1 MYIFYVLCDIIY
13 SYHIYER
20 NDCMFNNDLQKFRED
35 KRKYLIYSR
44 KSKFTGKGE
53 SVENQIEICKKYI
66 RDLFEADVKEEDIII
81 KQDEGFSGKDV
92 KRPQYKEM
100 MKLIENKQIKM
111 VICYRLDRISR
122 NTLDFGE
129 FYEILTN
136 NDIRFVSCS
145 ERFDDTT
152 PTGRLMLN
160 MSISFAQF
168 ERETIAERIRDNM
181 MELAKTG
188 RWLGGNT
195 PMGFESEKIEKLNI
209 NDKKV
214 SLYKLSPIN
223 DELEIIK
230 LIYDKYLELKSLT
243 TLETFLLNN
252 NLKTR
257 RECDFARWGLK
268 KILTNPVYATAD
280 EDTLK
285 YFKSLNMEIY
295 NEDSDWDGTHG
306 VMSYNKT
313 MKTKT
318 GSVKEKDKELWV
330 NAIGKHKGI
339 IKGKDWVEVQEL
351 LNNNTNKSYRKPV
364 KNNSILAGILRCE
377 HCGNLMRPKLKDT
390 TLPNGDRK
398 FNYICDLKMR
408 SRGKLCTCPNV
419 NGNEADKL
427 VIEGIKQ
434 LAQPT
439 SEFYNE
445 LLKVIKDNDYGK
457 TSQTN
462 EIEVL
467 ERKKNETSTSI
478 KNLISRLEV
487 VDDELF
493 DDLQNKIKDLKRKE
507 KDIITKLQ
515 ELKASRPDSYTDQ
528 ETAKTLLYI
537 LDNYMNK
544 FESLDLLSQRN
555 FLKLFIGS
563 CTTDGTDIHMDL
575 IGSRNH
581 TTTYQPCF
589 EDSEN
594 SETGTHGGQ
603 IVLSSESCE

>member
-1 MYIFYVLCDIIY
+1 
-13 SYHIYER
+13 
-20 NDCMFNNDLQKFRED
+20 MFNNDLQKFRED

>member
-295 NEDSDWDGTHG
+295 NEDYDWDGTHG

>member
-1 MYIFYVLCDIIY
+1 
-13 SYHIYER
+13 
-20 NDCMFNNDLQKFRED
+20 MFNNDLQKFRED

-100 MKLIENKQIKM
+100 MKLIEDKQIKM

>member
-1 MYIFYVLCDIIY
+1 
-13 SYHIYER
+13 
-20 NDCMFNNDLQKFRED
+20 MFNNDLDKLRED

-66 RDLFEADVKEEDIII
+66 RDMFETDVKDEDIII

-100 MKLIENKQIKM
+100 MKLIEDKQIKM

-195 PMGFESEKIEKLNI
+195 PMGFISEKIEKLNI

-214 SLYKLSPIN
+214 SLYKLSPVS
-223 DELEIIK
+223 DEIDIIK
-230 LIYDKYLELKSLT
+230 LIYSKYLELKSLT

-257 RECDFARWGLK
+257 KNVDFARWGLK

-408 SRGKLCTCPNV
+408 SRGKQCTCPNV

>member
-1 MYIFYVLCDIIY
+1 
-13 SYHIYER
+13 
-20 NDCMFNNDLQKFRED
+20 MFNNDLQKFRED

-92 KRPQYKEM
+92 KRPQFQEM
-100 MKLIENKQIKM
+100 MALVKEKQVKM
-111 VICYRLDRISR
+111 IVVYKLDRLSR
-122 NTLDFGE
+122 NVLDFCE
-129 FYEILTN
+129 MYNELELYNTKFAS
-136 NDIRFVSCS
+136 VS
-145 ERFDDTT
+145 EHFDTT
-152 PTGRLMLN
+152 TSMGRAMLMIT
-160 MSISFAQF
+160 MTFAQL

-377 HCGNLMRPKLKDT
+377 HCGNLMRPKLKDS

-544 FESLDLLSQRN
+544 FESIDLLSQRN

>member
-1 MYIFYVLCDIIY
+1 
-13 SYHIYER
+13 
-20 NDCMFNNDLQKFRED
+20 MFNNDLQKFRED

-66 RDLFEADVKEEDIII
+66 RDMFESDVKEEDIII

-100 MKLIENKQIKM
+100 MKLIEDKQIKM

>member
-1 MYIFYVLCDIIY
+1 MGNDDITKI
-13 SYHIYER
+13 R
-20 NDCMFNNDLQKFRED
+20 DDN

-53 SVENQIEICKKYI
+53 SVENQIEICKSYI
-66 RDLFEADVKEEDIII
+66 RTNFDINVKDEDIII

-92 KRPQYKEM
+92 KRPQFQEM
-100 MKLIENKQIKM
+100 MKLVKDKQIKM
-111 VICYRLDRISR
+111 IVVYKLDRLSR
-122 NTLDFGE
+122 DVLDFCE
-129 FYEILTN
+129 MYEELQYYDT
-136 NDIRFVSCS
+136 RFASVS
-145 ERFDDTT
+145 EKFDTST
-152 PTGRLMLN
+152 PMGKAMLM
-160 MSISFAQF
+160 ITIAFAQL

-181 MELAKTG
+181 MELSKTG

-195 PMGFESEKIEKLNI
+195 PMGFESEKMEKLNI
-209 NDKKV
+209 NGKKV
-214 SLYKLSPIN
+214 SLFKLSPIN
-223 DELEIIK
+223 DEIEIIK

-257 RECDFARWGLK
+257 RNVDFARWGLK

-280 EDTLK
+280 QDTLN
-285 YFKSLNMEIY
+285 YFKTQGMEIF
-295 NEDSDWDGTHG
+295 NEDDEWDGSHG

-318 GSVKEKDKELWV
+318 GSTKNKDKELWI

-339 IKGKDWVEVQEL
+339 VKGKDWVEVQNL
-351 LNNNTNKSYRKPV
+351 LSNNENKSYRKPI
-364 KNNSILAGILRCE
+364 KNSSILAGIMRCE
-377 HCGNLMRPKLKDT
+377 HCGNLMRPKLKNT
-390 TLPNGDRK
+390 TLENGDRK

-408 SRGKLCTCPNV
+408 SRGSKCNCPNV

-427 VIEGIKQ
+427 VIEGIKT
-434 LAQPT
+434 LALPT
-439 SEFYNE
+439 SEFYQE
-445 LLKVIKDNDYGK
+445 LLKVMKDEDYGK
-457 TSQTN
+457 NSQSN
-462 EIEVL
+462 EIDVL
-467 ERKKNETSTSI
+467 EKKHNQNLASI
-478 KNLISRLEV
+478 KNYISRIEYVDEDLLDDIQKKIKELKSKDKEV
-487 VDDELF
+487 V
-493 DDLQNKIKDLKRKE
+493 K
-507 KDIITKLQ
+507 KLQ
-515 ELKASRPDSYTDQ
+515 ELKAEQPDSYTDQ

-544 FESLDLLSQRN
+544 FEDLDLMSQRN

-563 CTTDGTDIHMDL
+563 CSTDGKDIHMDL

-581 TTTYQPCF
+581 TTTYQPVF

>member
-1 MYIFYVLCDIIY
+1 
-13 SYHIYER
+13 
-20 NDCMFNNDLQKFRED
+20 MFNNDLDKLRED

-100 MKLIENKQIKM
+100 MKLIEDKQIKM

-223 DELEIIK
+223 DDLEIIK

-408 SRGKLCTCPNV
+408 SRGKQCTCPNV

-445 LLKVIKDNDYGK
+445 LVKVIKDNDYGK

-515 ELKASRPDSYTDQ
+515 ELKASQPDSYTDQ

-581 TTTYQPCF
+581 TTTYQSCF